1 MSYMKRLYEQKCKAK
16 LNDEGTWV
24 TVCNCTH
31 GSNSHSEIEKRVI
44 EKVRDEITSS
54 TNPTG

>member
-1 MSYMKRLYEQKCKAK
+1 MSYMKRLYEQKCTAK
-16 LNDEGTWV
+16 LINNTWV
-24 TVCNCTH
+24 TICNCKH
-31 GSNSHSEIEKRVI
+31 GINSHSEIEKRVI